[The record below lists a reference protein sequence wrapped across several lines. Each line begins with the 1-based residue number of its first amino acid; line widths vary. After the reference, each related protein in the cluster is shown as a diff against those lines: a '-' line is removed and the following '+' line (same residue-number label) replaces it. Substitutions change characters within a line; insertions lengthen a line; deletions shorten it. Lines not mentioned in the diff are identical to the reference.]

1 MSHLNATS
9 RNNNDNINDSSSNN
23 NNSNMQ
29 IYVQFIQGED
39 TGATPPAS
47 LMLLCL
53 ASHLPYE
60 YFSYRNYQFFESLEE
75 RLPYEVFASF
85 LPPPLF

>member
-1 MSHLNATS
+1 MIYFYYFDS
-9 RNNNDNINDSSSNN
+9 RKNGSVAPGDLLINLVSPNI
-23 NNSNMQ
+23 
-29 IYVQFIQGED
+29 YYKQGED

-47 LMLLCL
+47 LMMLCL
-53 ASHLPYE
+53 ASHLPYD
-60 YFSYRNYQFFESLEE
+60 YFSSSVFESLEE